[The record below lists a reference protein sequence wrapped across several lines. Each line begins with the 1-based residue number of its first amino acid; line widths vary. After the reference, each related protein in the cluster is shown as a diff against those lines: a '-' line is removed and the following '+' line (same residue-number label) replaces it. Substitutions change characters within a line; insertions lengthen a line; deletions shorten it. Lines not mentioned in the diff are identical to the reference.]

1 MMKDKSTPHE
11 LLVRGGRICDPSCG
25 RDEIADLAIRD
36 GRFVDPAELVSPEI
50 VDALGLVVAPGFI
63 DPHVHLREPGG
74 EIKETVSTGT
84 AAAAAGGF
92 TTVLAMPNTN
102 PAPDSPE
109 NVQRIQSLIE
119 RNASV
124 RVLVCGCLTLGRIGV
139 EVVDAKALAAAGVV
153 ALSDDGGCPQAEEDM
168 ERVMRAAAEFGLP
181 VIEHAEDL
189 RLAGDGVM
197 HHGVLSKRLGLP
209 GKSSESE
216 VAVIRR
222 DIRLAEK
229 TGAHLHVQHLS
240 TREGVECIRA
250 ARERGVL
257 ITSEV
262 TPHHLLLTEAAITV
276 HVVNAK
282 MNPPLRTADD
292 RVALVEGLAD
302 GTVTMLATDHAPHL
316 AEEKARG
323 MLRAPNGITGLET
336 ALGIALT
343 ELYYRRRWKLTEVV
357 KLFTVGPAKL
367 LGIRAGTLGIGEK
380 ADFVLFDIQHE
391 WRYWNSR
398 SLSKA
403 INNPYDGMWFRGK
416 VLATYIDGNRSF

>member
-1 MMKDKSTPHE
+1 MLKNRSIPHE

-36 GRFVDPAELVSPEI
+36 GRFVDQAELVSPEI
-50 VDALGLVVAPGFI
+50 VDASGLVVAPGFI

-74 EIKETVSTGT
+74 EVKETVATAT

-102 PAPDSPE
+102 PAPDSVE
-109 NVQRIQSLIE
+109 NVQSIQSLIE
-119 RNASV
+119 LGASV
-124 RVLVCGCLTLGRIGV
+124 RVLVCGCLTKGRKGA
-139 EVVDAKALAAAGVV
+139 EVVDTKALAAAGVV
-153 ALSDDGGCPQAEEDM
+153 ALSDDGGCPQTEEEM
-168 ERVMRAAAEFGLP
+168 ERVMCAAAEFGLP

-197 HHGVLSKRLGLP
+197 HEGVVSKRLGLP

-240 TREGVECIRA
+240 THEGVECIRA
-250 ARERGVL
+250 ARERGVS
-257 ITSEV
+257 ITAEL
-262 TPHHLLLTEAAITV
+262 TPHHLLLAEEAVVV
-276 HVVNAK
+276 HDVNAK
-282 MNPPLRTADD
+282 MNPPLRTAAD

-316 AEEKARG
+316 TEEKARG
-323 MLRAPNGITGLET
+323 MLRAPNGITGLEA

-343 ELYYRRRWKLTEVV
+343 ELYFRRRWKLADVV

-367 LGIRAGTLGIGEK
+367 LGIRAGTLGVGEK
-380 ADFVLFDIQHE
+380 ADFVLFDIQQE
-391 WRYWNSR
+391 WRYWNSN
-398 SLSKA
+398 SLSKCV
-403 INNPYDGMWFRGK
+403 NSPYDGMWFRGK
-416 VLATYIDGNRSF
+416 VLATYIDGNKIF